1 MDEGQGMAL
10 APMTQMEETMQIEDV
25 RKKIDETDD
34 QILELFLQRMDCAGQ
49 IAELKRENSAP
60 VLDKTRERE
69 ILKKVRE
76 KAGDKERYA
85 NSVYNTI
92 LSVSRAYQNSILQPK
107 GTVNEVI
114 DAALANRR
122 DVFPQTGMIACPGV
136 EGSFSQMATDR
147 MFPRGNIMYVDSFEA
162 VFDSVKGGLCDFGVV
177 PIENSSNGS
186 VRAVYEL
193 LEEKQAYI
201 VRSERLF
208 VRHELLAKP
217 GTRLEDIKTVCS
229 HEQAIGQCSRFLS
242 SLDGVEVERASS
254 TSEAV
259 KRVGESDEKGL
270 AAIGSH
276 VSGELYGLAPVSN
289 DIQNSDN
296 NYTRFICIAREP
308 CIYPGANRIS
318 LVLTCKHQP
327 GSLYEVLGKF
337 AALGINLLKLESYP
351 IVGHDFDFMFYF
363 DLEASVREEGI
374 PEMLADLENDTES
387 LVFLGNYA
395 EV

>member
-1 MDEGQGMAL
+1 
-10 APMTQMEETMQIEDV
+10 MEIEDV

-34 QILELFLQRMDCAGQ
+34 KILELFLQRMDYAGQ
-49 IAELKRENSAP
+49 IAELKKENSKP

-69 ILKKVRE
+69 ILKTVRE

-85 NSVYNTI
+85 NSLYNTI
-92 LSVSRAYQNSILQPK
+92 LSVSRAYQNTILQPK
-107 GTVNEVI
+107 SNVTDVI
-114 DAALANRR
+114 ERALENRK
-122 DVFPQTGMIACPGV
+122 DVFPQTGMIACQGV
-136 EGSFSQMATDR
+136 EGNFSQMATDR
-147 MFPRGNIMYVDSFEA
+147 MFPRGNIMYMSNFEA
-162 VFDSVKGGLCDFGVV
+162 VFDAVKGGLCDFGVV

-208 VRHELLAKP
+208 VRQELLAKP
-217 GTRLEDIKTVCS
+217 GTKLEDIKTIYS
-229 HEQAIGQCSRFLS
+229 HSQALGQCSRFIA
-242 SLDGVEVERASS
+242 SLEGVQAEPASS

-259 KRVGESDEKGL
+259 KMVAESSEPGV

-276 VSGELYGLAPVSN
+276 VSGELYGLVPVKN

-296 NYTRFICIAREP
+296 NYTRFICIAKDP

-363 DLEASVREEGI
+363 DLEASVREDGI
-374 PEMLADLENDTES
+374 PEMLADLERDTDS